1 MPSCSGLLFGV
12 VKGYAGWTG
21 GYAGL
26 DRIEDWNLDFMER
39 SEKGQ
44 EYLATARQV
53 EQAIRFMVACGMTVD
68 VPIMRETDFF
78 VSHECL
84 LLDYEQALTRQDST
98 TGGWCAFASL

>member
-1 MPSCSGLLFGV
+1 MDV
-12 VKGYAGWTG
+12 AERMRDDAG

-26 DRIEDWNLDFMER
+26 DRIEDWNLSFMER

-53 EQAIRFMVACGMTVD
+53 EQAIRFMVACGMNLD
-68 VPIMRETDFF
+68 IPIMRETEFF

-84 LLDYEQALTRQDST
+84 LMDYEQALTREDST
-98 TGGWCAFASL
+98 TGGWCARVLP

>member
-1 MPSCSGLLFGV
+1 L
-12 VKGYAGWTG
+12 AG

-44 EYLATARQV
+44 EYLSTARQV
-53 EQAIRFMVACGMTVD
+53 EQAIRFMVACGMTLD
-68 VPIMRETDFF
+68 IPIMRETEFF

-98 TGGWCAFASL
+98 TGGW